1 MASAVSGFHDETSM
15 TQTLQLLYL
24 RTLNKKARSEVKTQ
38 PRAQMLKTPML
49 ETNITI
55 VVMSVIL

>member
-1 MASAVSGFHDETSM
+1 M

-24 RTLNKKARSEVKTQ
+24 RILNKKARSEVKTQ